1 MASSIHDP
9 LGMDLSA
16 ATAGLL
22 DFLDTQID
30 NTRSL
35 DRILSSTQ
43 RQALEVFVDASQ
55 TLSRAKTTQALNLI
69 SQLLKNEHLS
79 IKIVELYRPLVLDL
93 VARWLVPEYAA
104 LSPLNDQEYAH
115 RSLPQDLE
123 DMARAFA
130 LILPIVPQVKR

>member
-1 MASSIHDP
+1 
-9 LGMDLSA
+9 MDLSA

-22 DFLDTQID
+22 DFLDTQI
-30 NTRSL
+30 NNITSL
-35 DRILSSTQ
+35 DRILSSAQ
-43 RQALEVFVDASQ
+43 RQVLEAFADASQ
-55 TLSRAKTTQALNLI
+55 TLSHAKTTQSLNLI

-79 IKIVELYRPLVLDL
+79 IKIVEIYRPLVLDL

-104 LSPLNDQEYAH
+104 LSPLDDQESAGNK
-115 RSLPQDLE
+115 SLPQDLE